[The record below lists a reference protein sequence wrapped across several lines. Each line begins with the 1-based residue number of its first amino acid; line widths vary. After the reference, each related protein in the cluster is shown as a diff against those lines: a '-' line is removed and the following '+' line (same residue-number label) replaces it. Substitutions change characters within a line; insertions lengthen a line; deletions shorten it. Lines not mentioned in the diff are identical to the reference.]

1 MTSENLQPNSKKNM
15 LSFDD
20 ARNRML
26 YAARAASSHENCT
39 LGRALGRVLA
49 TDVYSPINVPGFDN
63 SAMDGY
69 ALHVIDFDQVDGLA
83 KPVTSFK
90 VVQRITAG
98 QVGVALAAGHAA
110 RIFTGAP
117 IPLGCNAVVPQEDAL
132 VNGSLNDTQ
141 VSVSF
146 SKPIK
151 PLQHIRNAGEDIATG
166 ALLIE
171 MGTRLAPQHLAML
184 ASVGIAQID
193 VFKRITV
200 SLLFTGDELT
210 EPGEPLAPGGIYNS
224 NRYAITALVEQLGC
238 VVNNIE
244 IIKDSEMQTK
254 IALEQ
259 ASQLSD
265 VILTCGGVSVGE
277 ADHVRTAVQS
287 LGHLDLWQI
296 AMKPGK
302 PLAYGRIGQ
311 ADFIGLPGNPV
322 SAFLTFLLLARPLLI
337 KRSGRTDTQLTSTPV
352 KADFDWPAQ
361 KGRTEFLRVKCTH
374 LTNGDILAQ
383 RWPNQGAGVMSSLMW
398 ADGLVRTRENVEIK
412 QGDQVDYL
420 SLHHLLS

>member
-1 MTSENLQPNSKKNM
+1 MTSEIFQPSSKPKT

-26 YAARAASSHENCT
+26 QAARVAISHENCA
-39 LGRALGRVLA
+39 LGQALGRVLA
-49 TDVYSPINVPGFDN
+49 LDVYSPINVPGFDN

-69 ALHVIDFDQVDGLA
+69 ALHVSDFNQANDFA
-83 KPVTSFK
+83 KYNIQFE

-98 QVGVALAAGHAA
+98 QVGVDLAAGHAA

-117 IPLGCNAVVPQEDAL
+117 TPLGCNAVVPQEDAL
-132 VNGSLNDTQ
+132 LNDTH
-141 VSVSF
+141 VSF

-151 PLQHIRNAGEDIATG
+151 PFQHIRSAGEDIASG
-166 ALLIE
+166 VLLIAS
-171 MGTRLAPQHLAML
+171 GTRLAPQHLAML
-184 ASVGIAQID
+184 ASVGIAKID
-193 VFKRITV
+193 VFKALTV

-210 EPGEPLAPGGIYNS
+210 EPGEPLAPGAIYNS

-244 IIKDSEMQTK
+244 IVKDSAAHTIK
-254 IALEQ
+254 ALEQ
-259 ASQLSD
+259 AAQSSD

-277 ADHVRTAVQS
+277 ADHVRAAVQS

-311 ADFIGLPGNPV
+311 VDFIGLPGNPV
-322 SAFLTFLLLARPLLI
+322 SAFLTFLLLARPLLL
-337 KRSGRTDTQLTSTPV
+337 KRLGRTDTQLKSTPV

-361 KGRTEFLRVKCTH
+361 KGRTEFLRVKCSH
-374 LTNGDILAQ
+374 LPNGDILAQ
-383 RWPNQGAGVMSSLMW
+383 RWPNQGAGIMSSLMW
-398 ADGLVRTRENVEIK
+398 ADGLVRTRENIAIN

-420 SLHHLLS
+420 SLHLLLS